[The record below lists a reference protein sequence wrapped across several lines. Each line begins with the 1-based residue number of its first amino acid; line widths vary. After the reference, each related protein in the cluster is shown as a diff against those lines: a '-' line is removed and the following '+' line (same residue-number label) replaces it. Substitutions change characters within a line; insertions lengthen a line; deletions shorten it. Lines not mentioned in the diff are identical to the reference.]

1 MEIVRGEIWW
11 ADLPDPVE
19 SSPGGTHPVLII
31 QANAFNRSKIATVIA
46 AVITSNT
53 RLAEMPGN
61 VLLGV
66 RESGLKKPSVVN
78 VSQLITADR
87 AFLRSRVS
95 RLKPSTMAEVE
106 SGLKLVLA
114 MGFPRVGGHFD

>member
-1 MEIVRGEIWW
+1 VEIVRGEVWW

-19 SSPGGTHPVLII
+19 SSPGGTHPVLVI
-31 QANAFNRSKIATVIA
+31 QANSFNRSKISTIIA

-53 RLAEMPGN
+53 RLSELPGN
-61 VLLGV
+61 VLLSV

-87 AFLRSRVS
+87 TLLRSRVS

-106 SGLKLVLA
+106 LGLKLVLA
-114 MGFPRVGGHFD
+114 IT